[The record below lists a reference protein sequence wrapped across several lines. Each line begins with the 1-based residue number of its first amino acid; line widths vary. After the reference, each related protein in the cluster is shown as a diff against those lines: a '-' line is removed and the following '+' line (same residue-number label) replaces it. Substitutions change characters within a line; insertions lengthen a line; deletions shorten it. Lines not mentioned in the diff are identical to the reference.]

1 MRALLTGYLLF
12 QLTGDKTYKDF
23 ADADVVLPKTVAADP
38 DAENPALEDKVA
50 ALLKG

>member
-1 MRALLTGYLLF
+1 
-12 QLTGDKTYKDF
+12 
-23 ADADVVLPKTVAADP
+23 VLPKTVAADP